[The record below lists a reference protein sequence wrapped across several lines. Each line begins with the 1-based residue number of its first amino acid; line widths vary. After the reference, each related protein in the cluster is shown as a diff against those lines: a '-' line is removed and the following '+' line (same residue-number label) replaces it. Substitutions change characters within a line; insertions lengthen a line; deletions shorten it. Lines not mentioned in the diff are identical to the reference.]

1 MLFVHVPE
9 LTSDD
14 LYEIYFLCFMT
25 QYKIARLNKKLS
37 ELKPAR
43 DVHSC
48 HITNIEPLAP

>member
-25 QYKIARLNKKLS
+25 QYKIARLKN
-37 ELKPAR
+37 
-43 DVHSC
+43 
-48 HITNIEPLAP
+48 ITYNSSYKYEK